1 VDAFDQRPGSSEE
14 AAQLQ
19 RGRPAAIHVGR
30 GALISDHRLSASA
43 VTPPAA
49 PTEAAA
55 ATASPELRET
65 RSHELREAK
74 SQSFGWEGMSKLR
87 SCSRSCA
94 VEWMHVCRALRQV
107 YRSLSAGAMVLELA
121 APRMQLMHVG
131 RGSGAFD
138 QRPSSFFE
146 VATGGASGVCVAGTG
161 TICAGVCA
169 CATRAAATL
178 TGFMLR
184 VDGGIGRDPCKAAL
198 SRHEVLALLIFCVE
212 SKQA

>member
-1 VDAFDQRPGSSEE
+1 MAPE
-14 AAQLQ
+14 A
-19 RGRPAAIHVGR
+19 
-30 GALISDHRLSASA
+30 
-43 VTPPAA
+43 
-49 PTEAAA
+49 
-55 ATASPELRET
+55 
-65 RSHELREAK
+65 
-74 SQSFGWEGMSKLR
+74 
-87 SCSRSCA
+87 
-94 VEWMHVCRALRQV
+94 
-107 YRSLSAGAMVLELA
+107 A

-169 CATRAAATL
+169 CACATRAGATL
-178 TGFMLR
+178 TGISLR
-184 VDGGIGRDPCKAAL
+184 ADDGIGRDHCEAAL